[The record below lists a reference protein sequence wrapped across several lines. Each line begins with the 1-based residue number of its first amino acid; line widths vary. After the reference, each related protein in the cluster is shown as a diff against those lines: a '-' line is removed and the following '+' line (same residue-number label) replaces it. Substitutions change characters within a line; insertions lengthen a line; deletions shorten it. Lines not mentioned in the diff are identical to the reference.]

1 MTNLPPKRNLIG
13 LVGPCS
19 AGKSTLIRNLQRKGY
34 ICRHIAQEHS
44 YVPQM
49 WHKIVNPLVLI
60 YLDVSY
66 EVSIQRRPLNLTPA
80 EFDEQKKRLRHAYQ
94 NADIYLFTD
103 PLSPEEVFSKVLATL
118 EDQDVQPQ
126 L

>member
-1 MTNLPPKRNLIG
+1 M
-13 LVGPCS
+13 
-19 AGKSTLIRNLQRKGY
+19 GY

-44 YVPQM
+44 YVPEM
-49 WHKIVNPLVLI
+49 WRKIVNPLVLV

-80 EFDEQKKRLRHAYQ
+80 EFNEQKKRLRHAYQ

-103 PLSPEEVFSKVLATL
+103 PHSSEEVFAKVLETL
-118 EDQDVQPQ
+118 AEQDVQPQ